1 MLGSWQSTD
10 REGAMEGFAHIL
22 VGIAALAALAIA
34 VLAHDWRD
42 EFRDRMLGR
51 SSHGTLHDWWMRHR
65 H

>member
-1 MLGSWQSTD
+1 MD
-10 REGAMEGFAHIL
+10 GFAHIL

-42 EFRDRMLGR
+42 AFRDRMLGR
-51 SSHGTLHDWWMRHR
+51 SNHGTLRDWWMRHR